1 MKNFIFKKIKLL
13 IMLFCIVMLFGVEL
27 DTHDN
32 IMPQKLKYNELPE
45 NYPKELRECFSL
57 YRNLAIKFAGDEYS
71 QAKSDV
77 LNNYIKELTFEEKM
91 HILYLNWLAQQ
102 CVPQYY
108 HEYQSKKS
116 REFIYN
122 DSLSNRVKSNSKI
135 FTGMIMNR
143 IETEIFEKHPKLR
156 HIVSLSTPKWVK
168 AEILDFERY
177 DRQNYT
183 NLVTKVKVIDD
194 LSDEMLTDELTIVIN
209 GSTEKMF
216 PDSGKAQFQ
225 RGKTFLIASG
235 PTFLN
240 TITKNIEYD
249 GNLLD
254 TNNPIIFYTSAIHC
268 FEVIDDE
275 FTWETTCN
283 YWLREIQSFL
293 FAGEAQ
299 GISCADGHSVF
310 ITLPIE
316 QEGSKIS
323 YQIVRDRLTEQMD
336 FLRQYKDVKLNN
348 KKDEY

>member
-1 MKNFIFKKIKLL
+1 
-13 IMLFCIVMLFGVEL
+13 MLFGVEL
-27 DTHDN
+27 DAHDN

-45 NYPKELRECFSL
+45 NYPKELDEMFNFYYECIINPNEMRTISFQEELCL
-57 YRNLAIKFAGDEYS
+57 Y
-71 QAKSDV
+71 
-77 LNNYIKELTFEEKM
+77 
-91 HILYLNWLAQQ
+91 YLNWLALQS
-102 CVPQYY
+102 VPEYIYEYSTLNQGVSNEYFTKENINQYAILPY
-108 HEYQSKKS
+108 SS
-116 REFIYN
+116 GVIR
-122 DSLSNRVKSNSKI
+122 
-135 FTGMIMNR
+135 R
-143 IETEIFEKHPKLR
+143 ILNHPHSIEDFYTQHPKLR
-156 HIVSLSTPKWVK
+156 HIVGFSTPKWVK

-194 LSDEMLTDELTIVIN
+194 LSGEMLTDELTIVIS